1 MKMLNCDVA
10 VIGGGPA
17 GLAAAAKAKQ
27 LGAEKVLILER
38 DVRSGGILRQCVHDG
53 FGLVRFGKRMSG
65 GQYAQHFL
73 DDVKELGIEQLLN
86 TMVLEITKDR
96 VIYAVNE
103 TDGMLQISCG
113 AIILAMGCRERT
125 RQQVFIMGT
134 RPAGILTAGAVQ
146 RYINIEGY
154 LPGKKAVILGSGDI
168 GLIMARRMT
177 LEGMEV
183 EGVYELMPTLG
194 GLRRNKVQCLDEFNI
209 PLHLATTVTQVYG
222 EQRLTGLTVQQVDEN
237 RNPIPGTERYI
248 ECDLLVLAV
257 GLIPE
262 NELSIAAGIEMD
274 PATRGPVV
282 DESMMTSI
290 PGIFACGNV
299 AAVFDL
305 VDYVSETGE
314 TAARGAVRFLK
325 GEIGAEDPYVEIAKG
340 ENVGVMIPQRVHASR
355 IGEEGLSVYLRVTKP
370 LEKCV
375 LKAVDGDREIF
386 RKRCDIALP
395 PEMLRADIKKTE
407 ELASLKLEVT
417 A

>member
-65 GQYAQHFL
+65 GQYARHFL

-183 EGVYELMPTLG
+183 EGVYELKPTLG

>member
-96 VIYAVNE
+96 VIYACNE